1 MGTRWNRLI
10 MSYSGLFFR
19 ACQGV
24 DCTFRWK
31 GLIGN
36 DNLLREGIC
45 PPTRPGCL
53 SASSATIS
61 TGRLA
66 DRSCCQR
73 PQARACSRINPAL
86 VSLSPASK
94 TRQRIKKKKKSPAYN
109 NQERSAMFTQTTP
122 ALSCTRWNKSERK
135 SWEGERAQRRKR
147 RAQMLCSHRSSTAT
161 SRTSKRLEYFSFLGL
176 QTCRMM
182 WHVHNSPSVS
192 FWPSLQ
198 CWHE

>member
-1 MGTRWNRLI
+1 MGTRWNTLI

-19 ACQGV
+19 ACQWV

-86 VSLSPASK
+86 VSLLPTSK
-94 TRQRIKKKKKSPAYN
+94 TRQRIKKKKIPCVQQSRKERHIHTN
-109 NQERSAMFTQTTP
+109 NSRP
-122 ALSCTRWNKSERK
+122 VVCTLRQK
-135 SWEGERAQRRKR
+135 WEKELGGWAQRRKR
-147 RAQMLCSHRSSTAT
+147 RAQMLCSHWSSTAT
-161 SRTSKRLEYFSFLGL
+161 SRTSKPLEYFSFLRL

-182 WHVHNSPSVS
+182 WHAHNSPSVS
-192 FWPSLQ
+192 FWPSPQ

>member
-1 MGTRWNRLI
+1 MGTCWNRLI
-10 MSYSGLFFR
+10 MSYLGHFL

-73 PQARACSRINPAL
+73 PQAQGCSSINPAL
-86 VSLSPASK
+86 VLLSASICGSIAGCAQVAPQAAKPAHTTAK
-94 TRQRIKKKKKSPAYN
+94 GFLYTHKQFLIIYMQGWNNREKK
-109 NQERSAMFTQTTP
+109 QEMWAS
-122 ALSCTRWNKSERK
+122 RK
-135 SWEGERAQRRKR
+135 ANG
-147 RAQMLCSHRSSTAT
+147 
-161 SRTSKRLEYFSFLGL
+161 Y
-176 QTCRMM
+176 
-182 WHVHNSPSVS
+182 
-192 FWPSLQ
+192 WPSEQ
-198 CWHE
+198 FNKIQDIKAT